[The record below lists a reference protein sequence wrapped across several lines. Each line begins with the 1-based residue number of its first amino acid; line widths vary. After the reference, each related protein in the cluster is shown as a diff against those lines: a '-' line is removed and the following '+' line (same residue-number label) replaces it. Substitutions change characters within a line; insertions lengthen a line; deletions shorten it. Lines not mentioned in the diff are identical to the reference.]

1 MTIFLSIMTLL
12 KKHTGFILSGTIA
25 LITLSPVLFIL
36 FSGFQAEPEIW
47 QHLKQY
53 VLPGLLKNTAI
64 LITGVLLVT
73 AFLGISLAWLTSFYD
88 FFGRSFFEHLLL
100 LPLAIPAYVMAF
112 IYTGLLDFSGPVQS
126 FLRNHL
132 PQLAEIFPEI
142 RSAWGVIMV
151 ISLAIFPYVFLMAS
165 SGFRS
170 MGQTMIEAAQSA
182 GAGRFY
188 TLFSVTIPM
197 AKPWIFGGL
206 ILVFMETLADF
217 GAVSVFNYDTFT
229 TGVYKAWYGFFSINS
244 ASQLASILVIIVL
257 AIFMA
262 EAYFRRKQQFFN
274 KGGHQASKRIPL
286 NGIKEVLA
294 CGYCSF
300 VFLMA
305 FVIPVTQLA
314 VWAFEAFNVEISS
327 HYFRLLT
334 NTLILGFMGMG
345 FTMFVAVVLAYSTRS
360 MKDAKTG
367 VAAKLSLSGYALPGT
382 VLAVGMINVVAFL
395 DNSIVSFLN
404 QIGIPAASS
413 LLKGSLL
420 LLPLCYMVRFL
431 TAGYNP
437 VFSNLTRLTAS
448 MDEAARLMK
457 VSGINLL
464 TKIHLPL
471 IRKGIITGSILV
483 LVEIIKE
490 MPVTLMLRP
499 FGWDTLAVKIFE
511 LTSEGEW
518 ERAALPAITLVLA
531 GMVPIIFLTF
541 VGRSRK

>member
-1 MTIFLSIMTLL
+1 M
-12 KKHTGFILSGTIA
+12 KKQTGFIFSGIIA
-25 LITLSPVLFIL
+25 LVTISPVVFIL

-53 VLPGLLKNTAI
+53 VLPDLLKNTAI
-64 LITGVLLVT
+64 LITGVLLST

-88 FFGRSFFEHLLL
+88 FRGRRLFEQILL

-112 IYTGLLDFSGPVQS
+112 IYTGLFDFSGPIQS
-126 FLRNHL
+126 ALRKYVPHL
-132 PQLAEIFPEI
+132 AGYLPEI

-151 ISLAIFPYVFLMAS
+151 ISFAIFPYVFLMAS

-170 MGQTMIEAAQSA
+170 MGKTMIEAAQSA
-182 GAGRFY
+182 GAGRFH
-188 TLFSVTIPM
+188 TLFRVTIPM

-229 TGVYKAWYGFFSINS
+229 TGIYKAWYGFFSINS

-257 AIFMA
+257 MIFMA

-286 NGIKEVLA
+286 TGMNAMIA

-300 VFLMA
+300 VFTMA
-305 FVIPVTQLA
+305 FIIPIFQL
-314 VWAFEAFNVEISS
+314 VLWTVEAFSIEISS
-327 HYFRLLT
+327 HYFRLLA
-334 NTLILGFMGMG
+334 NTFVLGFMGMG
-345 FTMFVAVVLAYSTRS
+345 LTMIVAVILAYFVRS
-360 MKDAKTG
+360 MNDPKTG
-367 VAAKLSLSGYALPGT
+367 AAAKLSLSGYALPGT
-382 VLAVGMINVVAFL
+382 VLAVGIINVVTFL
-395 DNSIVSFLN
+395 DDSILCVLN
-404 QIGIPAASS
+404 QIGIPVTSS
-413 LLKGSLL
+413 VLKGSLL

-437 VFSNLTRLTAS
+437 VSSNMSRLTSS
-448 MDEAARLMK
+448 MDEAAKLMK
-457 VSGINLL
+457 VSGIQLL
-464 TKIHLPL
+464 AKVHLPL
-471 IRKGIITGSILV
+471 IKKGIITGSILV

-541 VGRSRK
+541 VGKDKK